1 MKIIDL
7 QEARTTQRRPALEMG
22 LIRFG
27 DISAS
32 CVLRNVSEGGAALD
46 IGSQV
51 GIPDQFTLIVLPQK
65 KIYSCNVV
73 WRKERRIG
81 IHRFTGGWRWRSHD
95 ALWFAL
101 IGLAPQ
107 KVVATWLKEHVRLF
121 RRQYF
126 LSSERIRRDAAD
138 GFEDLLGCLGPGE
151 GAWVFVAGVEPAA
164 DVGVEL
170 VDGAVGPAT

>member
-7 QEARTTQRRPALEMG
+7 HEARTTQRRPALDMG

-51 GIPDQFTLIVLPQK
+51 GIPDQFTLIVLPRK
-65 KIYSCNVV
+65 KIYSCNVI

-81 IHRFTGGWRWRSHD
+81 VQIYS
-95 ALWFAL
+95 
-101 IGLAPQ
+101 P
-107 KVVATWLKEHVRLF
+107 E
-121 RRQYF
+121 
-126 LSSERIRRDAAD
+126 
-138 GFEDLLGCLGPGE
+138 
-151 GAWVFVAGVEPAA
+151 
-164 DVGVEL
+164 
-170 VDGAVGPAT
+170 

>member
-7 QEARTTQRRPALEMG
+7 HDARTTQRRPALEIG

-51 GIPDQFTLIVLPQK
+51 GIADQFTLVVLLQK
-65 KIYSCNVV
+65 KIYSCNVI

-81 IHRFTGGWRWRSHD
+81 VHFTGPND
-95 ALWFAL
+95 
-101 IGLAPQ
+101 P
-107 KVVATWLKEHVRLF
+107 
-121 RRQYF
+121 
-126 LSSERIRRDAAD
+126 
-138 GFEDLLGCLGPGE
+138 
-151 GAWVFVAGVEPAA
+151 PA
-164 DVGVEL
+164 
-170 VDGAVGPAT
+170 